1 MRLSADSTA
10 CTTLNCSL
18 ERSLPLQRSQ
28 NRFVVLSRIT
38 SKSFSAAMSRM
49 PAAPASTKSRAAN
62 RSNGDA
68 CAEFVTPRQMIMSSV
83 SGNGWLNIE
92 RNISAFA
99 PSMSGTSPLIQTPR
113 LFAEICRRNSAA
125 AVTHSKLSSCFPSIL
140 TRSNIPFCER
150 FSRHQHTTST
160 YRWCNLQSAHV
171 HLRHFSIPGIICSIS
186 IFQIFYVDHTSVA
199 MFMQCSCVTAE
210 RSPYSRLR

>member
-160 YRWCNLQSAHV
+160 YR
-171 HLRHFSIPGIICSIS
+171 
-186 IFQIFYVDHTSVA
+186 
-199 MFMQCSCVTAE
+199 
-210 RSPYSRLR
+210 